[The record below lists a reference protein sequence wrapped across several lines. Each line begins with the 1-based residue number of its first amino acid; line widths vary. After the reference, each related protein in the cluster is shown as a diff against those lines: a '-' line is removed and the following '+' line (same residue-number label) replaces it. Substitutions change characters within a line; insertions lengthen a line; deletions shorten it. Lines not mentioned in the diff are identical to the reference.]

1 MSQNK
6 NDKRKIVTI
15 VLTALIVV
23 FGVILIVTAITLT
36 QRWMNDSQAV
46 QTNKETQESSAESLV
61 PGTSAP
67 PGATYATDAEITTG
81 EQPVID
87 DQPVDNPVDFKEM
100 RAQNPDV
107 YSWIYIRDTQI
118 SLPVLQSSVDDN
130 FYLNHDW
137 QKNDVF
143 AGAIYSQSKNKK
155 DYSDRV
161 TVLYGHNMANGSMFA
176 NLFYFMDDDFFDSH
190 RYFYIFTEDR
200 KLTYEVVSAFEYDN
214 RHILNSFDFKD
225 DAVFQSWLDN
235 AKNPHSLYS
244 KVRDSVKLDLN
255 SKMLV
260 LSTCTDTGDNR
271 FLVQGVLVKDEKAV

>member
-23 FGVILIVTAITLT
+23 FGVILIVTAIILT

-143 AGAIYSQSKNKK
+143 AGAIYSQSKNKR

-271 FLVQGVLVKDEKAV
+271 FLVQGVLVKDEKAA

>member
-6 NDKRKIVTI
+6 NDKRKIKII

-23 FGVILIVTAITLT
+23 FGVTLIVTAIILT

-100 RAQNPDV
+100 REQNPDV

-143 AGAIYSQSKNKK
+143 AGAIYSQSKNKR

-190 RYFYIFTEDR
+190 RYFYVFTEDR

>member
-6 NDKRKIVTI
+6 NDKRKIKII

-100 RAQNPDV
+100 REQNPDV

-143 AGAIYSQSKNKK
+143 AGAIYSQSKNKR

>member
-6 NDKRKIVTI
+6 NDKRKIKII

-143 AGAIYSQSKNKK
+143 AGAIYSQSKNKR

-190 RYFYIFTEDR
+190 RYFYVFTEDR

>member
-6 NDKRKIVTI
+6 NDKRKIKII

-100 RAQNPDV
+100 REQNPDV

>member
-6 NDKRKIVTI
+6 NDKRKIKII

-23 FGVILIVTAITLT
+23 FGVILIVTAIILT

-100 RAQNPDV
+100 REQNPDV

-137 QKNDVF
+137 QKDDVF
-143 AGAIYSQSKNKK
+143 AGAIYSQSKNKR

-190 RYFYIFTEDR
+190 RYFYVFTEDR

>member
-6 NDKRKIVTI
+6 NDKRKIKII

-100 RAQNPDV
+100 REQNPDV

-271 FLVQGVLVKDEKAV
+271 FLVQGVLVKDEKTK

>member
-6 NDKRKIVTI
+6 NDKRKIKII

-100 RAQNPDV
+100 REQNPDV

-143 AGAIYSQSKNKK
+143 AGAIYSQSKNKR

-190 RYFYIFTEDR
+190 RYFYVFTEDR